1 VQGQDTMHKGMFLYY
16 GKAGQGRAGRGRAR
30 HHHDPWEGQ
39 GRAEQGRWARQ
50 RLTVKNQG

>member
-1 VQGQDTMHKGMFLYY
+1 MQGQDTMHKGMFLYY

-30 HHHDPWEGQ
+30 HHHDPWGGQ